1 MDPVIKLLT
10 FVRHWQPPFFVLTSW
25 EGSAILSAVL
35 RSYPRSCDRFGR
47 TGINWTL
54 KETVFQFI
62 AQVLINQKTTSH
74 GGRVRQCLPHRIDY
88 SIHWQEN
95 ITLNTSAILF
105 FIDLFCTER
114 KWCRNMQNKTKQ
126 HKETAV
132 NSLDCWIGVFTFCN
146 MGGVP
151 RALVRHFTHVG
162 EARVTKIMT
171 KHLFHFMIK
180 TEL

>member
-25 EGSAILSAVL
+25 EGSAILSTVL

-54 KETVFQFI
+54 TETVFHFI

-74 GGRVRQCLPHRIDY
+74 GGGVRQSLAHRIEY
-88 SIHWQEN
+88 SN
-95 ITLNTSAILF
+95 VKKILVSTRLRFIF
-105 FIDLFCTER
+105 FIDLFRTDR
-114 KWCRNMQNKTKQ
+114 KSCRNMQKTKQ
-126 HKETAV
+126 TNKKTAV
-132 NSLDCWIGVFTFCN
+132 NRLDCWIGVFTFCN

-171 KHLFHFMIK
+171 KHLFRFIITMA
-180 TEL
+180 L